1 VVAVVAETTLLPT
14 MEVLVVAQTKIIVPE
29 ETLYSRVLLTEG
41 SVMQV
46 AIIVHL
52 QVEAVEA
59 VRDK

>member
-52 QVEAVEA
+52 KVEAVEA